1 MSAKEASREGAAV
14 CDVDFPFRVCSVT
27 ETGPVREKNEDSMV
41 HFDSPFGHVI
51 LVADGMGGH
60 CHGDLAAALVVNGFQ
75 ESLLN
80 QDASSVSVQE
90 AIHIAC
96 SVVNQRII
104 EIGESVQ
111 HAVIGSTVVLVVL
124 TRREFYVAH
133 VGDSRAYLIRNGSLT
148 RLTKD
153 HSVVQRE
160 IDDGFLTEEQARA
173 DRRASMLTRAL
184 GTPNG
189 SEIEISRPLPL
200 QDGDGILLSTDGL
213 HGFALDRQIEDAV
226 LCNNLDPQKVTR
238 GLVNLAIGTYFSN
251 DNVTVQFIQIGK
263 PKPNQATRPVFGRPR
278 AAAEAAAP
286 SSPTIALRPSP
297 LWLRIFLW
305 LNSVILLGVIG
316 LGATHPSVVGRLAQ
330 DLRRPVDH
338 APSATAAV
346 RQGPDLHQPG
356 NQNGSSAAAPLRV
369 GVVVNDSTAPAGEV
383 LKTIREYGKMLP
395 RPARGTTNSFV
406 LLLETG
412 REFSGQKENQFFID
426 KKLSPKSIPREKL
439 AGILELQQRHQVDVV
454 LVLNKAGGNPGVAPP
469 EPEKSHEASQPEP

>member
-1 MSAKEASREGAAV
+1 MKANDAPREGATI

-60 CHGDLAAALVVNGFQ
+60 GHGDLAAALVVNGFQ

-80 QDASSVSVQE
+80 QDASSVSVLE

-160 IDDGFLTEEQARA
+160 IDDGFLSEEQARA
-173 DRRASMLTRAL
+173 DSRASMLTRAL

-189 SEIEISRPLPL
+189 FEIEISRPLPL

-226 LCNNLDPQKVTR
+226 LCNKLDPQKVTR

-251 DNVTVQFIQIGK
+251 DNVTVQFVQIGT

-278 AAAEAAAP
+278 APAQAATP
-286 SSPTIALRPSP
+286 SSPIVALRPSP
-297 LWLRIFLW
+297 LWVRILLW
-305 LNSVILLGVIG
+305 LNGVIVLGVMG
-316 LGATHPSVVGRLAQ
+316 LSATHPSVVARLAQ
-330 DLRRPVDH
+330 DLRRPIDH
-338 APSATAAV
+338 AAAATPAV
-346 RQGPDLHQPG
+346 RQGPDLHQPD
-356 NQNGSSAAAPLRV
+356 NRNGLSAGAPLRV
-369 GVVVNDSTAPAGEV
+369 GVVVNDSTAPAGEI
-383 LKTIREYGKMLP
+383 LKIIREYGKMLP
-395 RPARGTTNSFV
+395 SPAHGTTHSFV
-406 LLLETG
+406 LLFDTG
-412 REFSGQKENQFFID
+412 TEFSGKNENHFYFD

-439 AGILELQQRHQVDVV
+439 EGILELQQRHQVDAV
-454 LVLNKAGGNPGVAPP
+454 LVLNKAGGVTDVPPPAPERLP
-469 EPEKSHEASQPEP
+469 ESLQPEP